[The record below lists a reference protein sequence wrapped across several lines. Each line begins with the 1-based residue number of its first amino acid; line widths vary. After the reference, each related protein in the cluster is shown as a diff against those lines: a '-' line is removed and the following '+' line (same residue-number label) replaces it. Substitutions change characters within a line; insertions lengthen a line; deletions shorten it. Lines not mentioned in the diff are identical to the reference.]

1 MVWCR
6 SEVTYLLCIHF
17 FFSKCFAFCIF
28 LLLRTVANLL
38 IGAPHIFQHWY
49 TYWCRISLFIIF
61 LVSDHVEVIFMLIAH
76 LRQPYSCWIRMWSEY
91 IWWVRFLCSISL
103 LFSVFCASRRFSRNH
118 RWCSAFYMYIYSF
131 SMNPMLS
138 NTLSAPPKSFDHWI
152 TVADIT

>member
-1 MVWCR
+1 MSLWGYVFIMYTLFFLEMFR
-6 SEVTYLLCIHF
+6 FLHF
-17 FFSKCFAFCIF
+17 FFFSVQRPIYWSAH
-28 LLLRTVANLL
+28 
-38 IGAPHIFQHWY
+38 HIYFNTDN

-61 LVSDHVEVIFMLIAH
+61 LVSDHVEAIFMLIAH